1 MEITV
6 TLGGD
11 LVALLREQAR
21 LRRLPLDQVVNE
33 ALCHAVSI
41 AMDEAPRR
49 PFRIRTF
56 SSEYGPDI
64 DPNDPKAFKNFLNRL
79 DEEHFLNVQRYGA
92 GNP

>member
-1 MEITV
+1 
-6 TLGGD
+6 
-11 LVALLREQAR
+11 
-21 LRRLPLDQVVNE
+21 
-33 ALCHAVSI
+33 
-41 AMDEAPRR
+41 MDEAPRR